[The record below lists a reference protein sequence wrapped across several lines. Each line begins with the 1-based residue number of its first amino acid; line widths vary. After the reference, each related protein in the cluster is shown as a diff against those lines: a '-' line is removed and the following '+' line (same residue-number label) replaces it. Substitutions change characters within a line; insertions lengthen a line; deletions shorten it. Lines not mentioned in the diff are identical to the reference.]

1 MIFCSLHLLQE
12 VLLMALGNA
21 GYGDTIGDERS
32 AAGTCYSPCSPY
44 YFPNFPLF
52 PDVSLLFSKAM

>member
-1 MIFCSLHLLQE
+1 
-12 VLLMALGNA
+12 MALGNA